1 VTTDGTHDAGARA
14 ADARPDPAAPDRTS
28 AHTQIITDCNPT
40 HIQPRLPLS
49 TAHLT
54 TSPCPAPFYHLADRA
69 NLTNSFFIRRTD
81 ICHPCGWRPPTVP
94 TLTRAKG
101 AR

>member
-1 VTTDGTHDAGARA
+1 MTTDSTDDAGARA
-14 ADARPDPAAPDRTS
+14 ADARRDAAAPDPTS
-28 AHTQIITDCNPT
+28 AHAQIITDCNPT

-54 TSPCPAPFYHLADRA
+54 TSRCPAPLYHLADTA

-81 ICHPCGWRPPTVP
+81 ICHPARWRPLVASMSS
-94 TLTRAKG
+94 RG
-101 AR
+101 GGEG